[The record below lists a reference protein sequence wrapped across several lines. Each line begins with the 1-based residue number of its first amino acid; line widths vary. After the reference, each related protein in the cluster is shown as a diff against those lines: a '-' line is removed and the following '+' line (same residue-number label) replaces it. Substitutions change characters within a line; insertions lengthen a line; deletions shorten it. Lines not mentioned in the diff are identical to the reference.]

1 MIGEAGVEELA
12 DAADTL
18 ARTLSGTAAVE
29 PQLRFQGMPS
39 DGDCTAVYEA
49 LGAEGFIGIHWPGEL
64 GGRGLS
70 SLHTLACEERFGY
83 HWLPLS
89 GYLLS
94 VKTIGNALL
103 RFGSEELQRRL
114 IPDVAAGRLLFCQG
128 FSEPD
133 AGSDLASLRTQARK
147 DRGRFVVSGRK
158 IWTSSAEYADWVY
171 LAVRT
176 DPERDRHRG
185 LSVLVAEMDTP
196 GITMRTHRTLG
207 GGTFGELELDEAEI
221 PADQLV
227 GELHGG
233 WQVLMGTLD
242 YERVTSEKVG
252 TVFWL
257 LDALAPLVKDEGA
270 RRSLRRLR
278 GAAQAARLHGRRAA
292 QLLEAGRPASAQSSM
307 AKLSVAELMQRV
319 AAFAVELPGAPRVAG
334 GGYDDAVRPSGCIPA
349 GIGGDNH
356 LRRGGRDPARRDRP
370 PGARISSP
378 MTAPLPLDG
387 IRVLEYAQ
395 YVAGPFAGMLLAD
408 LGADVIKVEPPR
420 GDAWRRYEP
429 FAEGESR
436 YFYALNR
443 NKRSVV
449 IDLKDEAGREAS
461 RALIRTADAV
471 LHNLPPDRA
480 RRFELDRDSVR
491 ALNPAAVWCCVSAL
505 GSDGPE
511 ASLTAFDLVAQ
522 ALSGLLMAGARDSD
536 RDSPARRR
544 DRDGG
549 LHGGTAGGH
558 RRTRRPPRARA
569 RRRARPRGLAAGR
582 RARGP
587 GAAVRLG

>member
-18 ARTLSGTAAVE
+18 ARTLSGTAALE

-103 RFGSEELQRRL
+103 RFGTEELQRRL

-133 AGSDLASLRTQARK
+133 AGSDLASLRTRASK
-147 DRGRFVVSGRK
+147 DRDRFVVSGRK

-176 DPERDRHRG
+176 DPERDRHSG

-196 GITMRTHRTLG
+196 GITVRTHRTLG

-252 TVFWL
+252 TVSWL
-257 LDALAPLVKDEGA
+257 LDALAPLARDEGA

-319 AAFAVELPGAPRVAG
+319 ATFAVELLGPDGLLEEGTTTLSGRVAAFQRASVATTISG
-334 GGYDDAVRPSGCIPA
+334 GAAEIQRAVV
-349 GIGGDNH
+349 
-356 LRRGGRDPARRDRP
+356 ARR
-370 PGARISSP
+370 
-378 MTAPLPLDG
+378 
-387 IRVLEYAQ
+387 E
-395 YVAGPFAGMLLAD
+395 
-408 LGADVIKVEPPR
+408 LGFPPR
-420 GDAWRRYEP
+420 
-429 FAEGESR
+429 
-436 YFYALNR
+436 
-443 NKRSVV
+443 
-449 IDLKDEAGREAS
+449 
-461 RALIRTADAV
+461 
-471 LHNLPPDRA
+471 
-480 RRFELDRDSVR
+480 
-491 ALNPAAVWCCVSAL
+491 
-505 GSDGPE
+505 
-511 ASLTAFDLVAQ
+511 
-522 ALSGLLMAGARDSD
+522 
-536 RDSPARRR
+536 
-544 DRDGG
+544 
-549 LHGGTAGGH
+549 
-558 RRTRRPPRARA
+558 
-569 RRRARPRGLAAGR
+569 
-582 RARGP
+582 
-587 GAAVRLG
+587 